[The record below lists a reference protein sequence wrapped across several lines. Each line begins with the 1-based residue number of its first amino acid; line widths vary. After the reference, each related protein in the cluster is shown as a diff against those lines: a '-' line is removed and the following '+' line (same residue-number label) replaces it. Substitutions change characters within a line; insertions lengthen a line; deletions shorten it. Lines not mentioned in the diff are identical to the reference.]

1 MIGSI
6 MLDLIPIQIGSNNV
20 PETLSENIMKDANYG
35 ENSPEIL
42 EHLYQMKIV
51 MVFRFYSLKHLND
64 SSR

>member
-1 MIGSI
+1 
-6 MLDLIPIQIGSNNV
+6 
-20 PETLSENIMKDANYG
+20 MKDANYR